1 MKKTLA
7 SLLAVCALSLSGYS
21 QVLNTN
27 TSPPTLE
34 GPFIDFL
41 GSLSTW
47 TNWGIA
53 TFGIYTPR
61 STSTTKSG
69 SSFGAGAVALY
80 NINPFVATGVGI
92 DWLDN
97 DITMPSAQVQFQAPF
112 KVGGANGI
120 TFRPFAFTGVAT
132 PVAGE
137 GQSNLSV
144 AGLIGAGMGV
154 KIVDGL
160 NLFYA
165 IEQRTGQDSIW
176 HIFGLAY
183 SKSF

>member
-1 MKKTLA
+1 MKKTLF
-7 SLLAVCALSLSGYS
+7 SLLAVCALALSGYS

-27 TSPPTLE
+27 TNPPTID

-53 TFGIYTPR
+53 TFGIYTPQ
-61 STSTTKSG
+61 SKSTTKTG
-69 SSFGAGAVALY
+69 TSFGAGAVALY
-80 NINPFVATGVGI
+80 NISPYVATGIGI

-112 KVGGANGI
+112 RVGGTNGI
-120 TFRPFAFTGVAT
+120 VFRPFAFTGVAT

-137 GQSNLSV
+137 GENNLEV
-144 AGLIGAGMGV
+144 AGLIGAGIGV
-154 KIVDGL
+154 KIVKGL
-160 NLFYA
+160 NVFYA
-165 IEQRTGQDSIW
+165 IEQRTGQDSVW
-176 HIFGLAY
+176 HLFGLAY

>member
-1 MKKTLA
+1 MKKTFF

-27 TSPPTLE
+27 TNPPTIE

-41 GSLSTW
+41 GTLSTM

-53 TFGIYTPR
+53 GFGIYAPK

-69 SSFGAGAVALY
+69 SSVGAGAVLLY
-80 NINPFVATGVGI
+80 NINSYVATGVGI

-112 KVGGANGI
+112 RVGGTNGI

-132 PVAGE
+132 PIAGE
-137 GQSNLSV
+137 GENNRTV
-144 AGLIGAGMGV
+144 AGIIGAGLGV
-154 KIVDGL
+154 KIYKGF
-160 NLFYA
+160 NAFYA
-165 IEQRTGQDSIW
+165 IEQRTGQDSVW
-176 HIFGLAY
+176 HLGGLAY
-183 SKSF
+183 SISF